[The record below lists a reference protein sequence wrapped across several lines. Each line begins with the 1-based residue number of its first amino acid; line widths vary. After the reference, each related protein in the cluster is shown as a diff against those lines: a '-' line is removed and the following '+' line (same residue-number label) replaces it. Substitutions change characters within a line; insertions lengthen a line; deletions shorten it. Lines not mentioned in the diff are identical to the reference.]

1 MLNPWADPGKPTG
14 ERVAALL
21 AELTL
26 EEKLAQLVG
35 VWVGISDG
43 EEVAP
48 AQHEFAEPLPPWDE
62 LTKPGLGQLT
72 RVFGTGPVDPLVGAK
87 VLAETQRKLVANTRF
102 GIPAM
107 AHEEC
112 LSGFTAWQATVFPTP
127 LAWGASFDPETVER
141 MAREVGLVM
150 RDVGVHQGLAPVL
163 DVSRDPRWGRT
174 EETIG
179 EDPYLVGL
187 LGAAYTKGLE
197 SSGIVATLKH
207 FAGYSAS
214 RGGRNHAPVH
224 MGPREFADVV
234 LPPFEMAL
242 RLGGARSVMNS
253 YAEVDGVPPASDS
266 VLLTGLLRDQWGFT
280 GVVVADYFA
289 VSFLETA
296 HGIAGSPGEA
306 ASLAL
311 AAGIDVELP
320 SVRCFGEPLAE
331 LVRSGEVDEA
341 LVDRAVTRVLTQKC
355 ELGLLD
361 EGWQPESPAV
371 LRGEP
376 VDLDPPA
383 LRDLART
390 MAERSVVLLDNAAD
404 VLPLRDAGK
413 LAVVGPCAD
422 DLLALMGCYAFP
434 NHVGVQHPEV
444 ALGVEMDTMVQAV
457 LKEFPGAVV
466 TTAKGCEV
474 DGDDRSGIEDA
485 VAVARE
491 ADVVLAVLGDR
502 AGLFGRGTSGEGC
515 DAEDLN
521 LPGVQGELLD
531 ALLALDVPVV
541 LVLLTG
547 RPYALGK
554 YIGPAADPQ
563 AAEDVDAQ
571 PAAEV
576 DARPAAGFTA
586 RPAAV
591 VQAFFPGEEGA
602 GAVAGVLSGR
612 VNPSGKL
619 PVQVPRG
626 SGGQPTTYLH
636 PPLGGPGG
644 VSSVDPSPAYPFG
657 HGLSYTTFELSD
669 FAAGQEFPADGEVE
683 VSCLVRN
690 TGDRPGAEVVQ
701 LYLHDPVASVTRPVR
716 QLVGFAR
723 VDLEP
728 GQATGVTFRL
738 HADRTSFTGRDGR
751 RVVETGEVVLQ
762 VGCSSK
768 DIRWEHSVRLTGEQ
782 REVGYDR
789 VLVTPV
795 TTTSR

>member
-1 MLNPWADPGKPTG
+1 MLNTWADPGKPTG

-35 VWVGISDG
+35 VWVGISETDQ
-43 EEVAP
+43 EVAP

-112 LSGFTAWQATVFPTP
+112 LAGFTAWQATVFPIP
-127 LAWGASFDPETVER
+127 LAWGASFDPESVER

-187 LGAAYTKGLE
+187 LGAAYTRGLE
-197 SSGIVATLKH
+197 SSGVVATLKH

-242 RLGGARSVMNS
+242 REGGARSVMHS
-253 YAEVDGVPPASDS
+253 YAEVDGVPPASDAS
-266 VLLTGLLRDQWGFT
+266 LLTDLLRGEWGFT
-280 GVVVADYFA
+280 GVVVADYFG
-289 VSFLETA
+289 VSFLETS
-296 HGIAGSPGEA
+296 HGVAGSPGEA
-306 ASLAL
+306 AALAL
-311 AAGIDVELP
+311 TAGVDVELP
-320 SVRCFGEPLAE
+320 SVRCYGEPLAE
-331 LVRSGEVDEA
+331 LVRSGQVAEE

-383 LRDLART
+383 LRDLARS
-390 MAERSVVLLDNAAD
+390 MAEKSVVLLDNQSG
-404 VLPLRDAGK
+404 VLPLDASK

-434 NHVGVQHPEV
+434 NHVGVQHPDV
-444 ALGVEMDTMVQAV
+444 PLGVEMDTLVQAV
-457 LKEFPGAVV
+457 RSEFPDASIAS
-466 TTAKGCEV
+466 AKGCDV
-474 DGDDRSGIEDA
+474 DGDDRSGIADA
-485 VAVARE
+485 VAAAKD

-515 DAEDLN
+515 DAEDLS

-531 ALLALDVPVV
+531 ALLELDVPVV
-541 LVLLTG
+541 LVLLSG
-547 RPYALGK
+547 RPYALGA
-554 YIGPAADPQ
+554 YGSGDGSTS
-563 AAEDVDAQ
+563 
-571 PAAEV
+571 
-576 DARPAAGFTA
+576 RL
-586 RPAAV
+586 AAV

-636 PPLGGPGG
+636 PPLGGAGG
-644 VSSVDPSPAYPFG
+644 VSSVDPTPAYPFG

-669 FAAGQEFPADGEVE
+669 FAAGDELPSDGEVE
-683 VSCLVRN
+683 VSCVVRN
-690 TGDRPGAEVVQ
+690 TGDRAGAEVVQ

-723 VDLEP
+723 VELEP
-728 GQATGVTFRL
+728 GEATSVTFRL

-751 RVVETGEVVLQ
+751 RVVEPGDLVLL
-762 VGCSSK
+762 VGCSST
-768 DIRWEHSVRLTGEQ
+768 DIRWERSVPLTGEP
-782 REVGYDR
+782 RFVGHDR

-795 TTTSR
+795 RTGPAGE